1 MLVTCLWYL
10 NCLEKW
16 LGSVEYFLETR
27 LGLDKDNYS
36 MKMFD
41 FKMFWIANELI
52 QREYDSFFFLIPHF
66 WFDNYRSLVQKCQRS
81 STRVAFLFLREEKG
95 GLTKFK
101 AKYKC

>member
-1 MLVTCLWYL
+1 
-10 NCLEKW
+10 
-16 LGSVEYFLETR
+16 
-27 LGLDKDNYS
+27 

-81 STRVAFLFLREEKG
+81 STWVAFLFLREDKG
-95 GLTKFK
+95 GLTKFRD
-101 AKYKC
+101 KYKCQLTNLTKNRKIKGPFGTCV